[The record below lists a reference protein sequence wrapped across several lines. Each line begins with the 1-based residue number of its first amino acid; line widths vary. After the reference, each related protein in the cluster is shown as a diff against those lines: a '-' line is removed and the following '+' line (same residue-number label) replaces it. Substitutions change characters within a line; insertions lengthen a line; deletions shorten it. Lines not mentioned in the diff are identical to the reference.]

1 MKTKLGDD
9 DLAKAI
15 IDMVDAGVS
24 TNGINN
30 TTPTYVAMEDYFETI
45 DGNTTWFL
53 TVPIIQAFREMVMGL
68 APKHINALRDKDI
81 THPRDLAYFNSGD
94 FDSVIRTVK
103 GKAALPGLAQIRLKQ
118 ASVFDC

>member
-30 TTPTYVAMEDYFETI
+30 TTPTYVAKTDYFETTNRI
-45 DGNTTWFL
+45 ATWFL
-53 TVPIIQAFREMVMGL
+53 TVPNV
-68 APKHINALRDKDI
+68 
-81 THPRDLAYFNSGD
+81 
-94 FDSVIRTVK
+94 
-103 GKAALPGLAQIRLKQ
+103 
-118 ASVFDC
+118 